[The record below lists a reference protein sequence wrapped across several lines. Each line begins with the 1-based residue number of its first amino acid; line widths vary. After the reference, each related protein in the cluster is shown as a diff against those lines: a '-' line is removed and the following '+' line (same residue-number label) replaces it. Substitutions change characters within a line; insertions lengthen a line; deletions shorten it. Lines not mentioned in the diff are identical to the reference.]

1 MIGGTGN
8 DLFLFSRGGGQDTI
22 SSYDATVGKLDAVQF
37 ASDILPTDVTVKRSG
52 DSLVLG
58 IAGSTDTLTI
68 SSYFNNDGVNPYKV
82 EEIRFTDGTIWT
94 VDQIKVKALTATEG
108 ADTLTGYATDDVIAG
123 LGGND
128 IIYGRAGND
137 TISGG
142 AGADSLSGEDGN
154 DTIDGGADNDNLY
167 GGNGNDTL
175 LGGAGVDYLSGDAG
189 NDTIDGGAGNDILS
203 GGTGNDTYIFGIGN
217 GTDTITDYDATAGNK
232 DTVQASVNP
241 LDLIFSKSGNNLIV
255 SINATADQATI
266 QNWYSASAYQT
277 EVFKASDGTQLLN
290 TQVDLLIQ
298 AMAALSINTGLTW
311 SQLIQQQPND
321 VQAVLAQYWAPQA

>member
-1 MIGGTGN
+1 M
-8 DLFLFSRGGGQDTI
+8 
-22 SSYDATVGKLDAVQF
+22 GKLDAVQF
-37 ASDILPTDVTVKRSG
+37 ASDILPTDITVKRNG

-58 IAGSTDTLTI
+58 IAGSTDTLTV
-68 SSYFNNDGVNPYKV
+68 SNYFNSDAAGPYKV
-82 EEIRFTDGTIWT
+82 EEVRFADGTIWT
-94 VDQIKVKALTATEG
+94 VDQIKVMALIATEG
-108 ADTLTGYATDDVIAG
+108 ADTITGYATDDTITG

-128 IIYGRAGND
+128 YIYGRAGND

-142 AGADSLSGEDGN
+142 AGADSLSGDDGN
-154 DTIDGGADNDNLY
+154 DTIDGGADNDYLY

-175 LGGAGVDYLSGDAG
+175 LGGAGTDYLSGDAG
-189 NDTIDGGAGNDILS
+189 NDTLDGGAGNDSLS

-217 GTDTITDYDATAGNK
+217 GADTITDYDTTAGNK
-232 DTVQASVNP
+232 DTVQAGVNP

-277 EVFKASDGTQLLN
+277 EVFKASDGAQMLN

-298 AMAALSINTGLTW
+298 AMAALSTNTGLTW
-311 SQLIQQQPND
+311 SQLIQQKPND
-321 VQAVLAQYWAPQA
+321 VQGVLAQYWAPQA